1 MGNSEIGLLAQIHW
15 KHITRNILMK
25 RFFWITAFK
34 LFLHFLLG
42 SIPSLSSLVETS
54 DREVIHNLFNLLEII
69 LNPIK
74 FLPES
79 IILEVEEPGKIP
91 T

>member
-1 MGNSEIGLLAQIHW
+1 
-15 KHITRNILMK
+15 MK